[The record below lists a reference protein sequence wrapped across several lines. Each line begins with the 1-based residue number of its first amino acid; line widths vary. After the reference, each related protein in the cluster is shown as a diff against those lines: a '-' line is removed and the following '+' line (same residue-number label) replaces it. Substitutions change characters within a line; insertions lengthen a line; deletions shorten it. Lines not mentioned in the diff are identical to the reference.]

1 MVLSVSLRNA
11 AYSKNYST
19 YIREDTPTNTVHV
32 FAPDYFSRFRC
43 KCGDC
48 RSVCCHG
55 WRITLSRAEYFRLL
69 GIECS
74 PELRRRID
82 TAFYISENPTEEEYA
97 YISPS
102 ADGNCHMLD
111 DDGWCMLHRECGEG
125 VQPAVCR
132 LYPRAIRPGDPAE
145 AVCSGSCEKTI
156 EMLME
161 EPYPL
166 PFTVTELQTK
176 SAPPAGADP
185 ERFDLRRRCVEAWQA
200 EGDTRDRFRGLAELL
215 GVADDG
221 FSVHSVSELLTY
233 AQDLLEFFARGDITL
248 CDITEEALE
257 RFSMTDGVTQESV
270 TVFTRAEARLK
281 TVLPDLEK
289 YYGNIMANHMFY
301 AAFPYAADGIGYSDA
316 YRGLAAVYV
325 ILRFL
330 CTCAAFGEN
339 VRDRF
344 ADIAATAMRYMEHTD
359 FYAIS
364 RTVHAALG
372 RR

>member
-1 MVLSVSLRNA
+1 MISIQP
-11 AYSKNYST
+11 KT
-19 YIREDTPTNTVHV
+19 QEDTSTNTVHV

-55 WRITLSRAEYFRLL
+55 WRITLSRTEYFRLL

-74 PELRRRID
+74 QELRRRID
-82 TAFYISENPTEEEYA
+82 TAFYVSENPTEEEYA

-111 DDGWCMLHRECGEG
+111 GDGWCMLHRECGEG

-132 LYPRAIRPGDPAE
+132 LYPRAIRPGNPTE

-166 PFTVTELQTK
+166 PFTMLELQTK

-185 ERFDLRRRCVEAWQA
+185 EKFALRRRCVETWQS
-200 EGDTRDRFRGLAELL
+200 EGDTRARFHALAELL
-215 GVADDG
+215 GVDENG
-221 FSVHSVSELLTY
+221 FCVNSVSEFLNY
-233 AQDLLEFFARGDITL
+233 ARDLLEFFARGDITL

-257 RFSMTDGVTQESV
+257 RFAMTDEVTEASARM
-270 TVFTRAEARLK
+270 FEEAEVRLK
-281 TVLPDLEK
+281 AALPDLEH

-301 AAFPYAADGIGYSDA
+301 ASFPYATEGGSFAEA
-316 YRGLAAVYV
+316 YRAFAAVYV
-325 ILRFL
+325 LTRFL
-330 CTCAAFGEN
+330 CACAVFREN
-339 VRDRF
+339 VRDGF

-364 RTVHAALG
+364 RTVHAALQK
-372 RR
+372 RK

>member
-1 MVLSVSLRNA
+1 VSAR
-11 AYSKNYST
+11 K
-19 YIREDTPTNTVHV
+19 EDTHTNTVHV

-48 RSVCCHG
+48 RAVCCHG

-111 DDGWCMLHRECGEG
+111 ADGWCMLHRECGEG

-132 LYPRAIRPGDPAE
+132 LYPRAIRPGNPAE

-176 SAPPAGADP
+176 SVPPAGADP
-185 ERFDLRRRCVEAWQA
+185 EQFQLRRRCVEVWQSP
-200 EGDTRDRFRGLAELL
+200 GDTRTRFRALADLL
-215 GVADDG
+215 GVSGDG
-221 FSVHSVSELLTY
+221 FSVNSTEEFLAY
-233 AQDLLEFFARGDITL
+233 ARDLLEFFARGDITL

-270 TVFTRAEARLK
+270 AAFTRAEAQLK
-281 TVLPDLEK
+281 AALPDLEN
-289 YYGNIMANHMFY
+289 YYGNIMSNHMFY
-301 AAFPYAADGIGYSDA
+301 ASFPYATEEGSFSDA
-316 YRGLAAVYV
+316 YRALAAVYV

-330 CTCAAFGEN
+330 CACAASRDR
-339 VRDRF
+339 VRDAF

-359 FYAIS
+359 FYSIS

>member
-1 MVLSVSLRNA
+1 M
-11 AYSKNYST
+11 
-19 YIREDTPTNTVHV
+19 
-32 FAPDYFSRFRC
+32 
-43 KCGDC
+43 
-48 RSVCCHG
+48 
-55 WRITLSRAEYFRLL
+55 SRAEYFRLL

-111 DDGWCMLHRECGEG
+111 DDGWCMLHKECGEG

-185 ERFDLRRRCVEAWQA
+185 ERFDLRRRCVEVWQS
-200 EGDTRDRFRGLAELL
+200 EGDTQTRFLALAQLL
-215 GVADDG
+215 GVAEDG
-221 FSVHSVSELLTY
+221 FSVHSVSEFLTY
-233 AQDLLEFFARGDITL
+233 ARELLEFFARGDITL

-257 RFSMTDGVTQESV
+257 RFSMTDGVTDASV
-270 TVFTRAEARLK
+270 DAYREAEARLSK
-281 TVLPDLEK
+281 ALPDLEK

-301 AAFPYAADGIGYSDA
+301 ASFPYATEGGSFCDA
-316 YRGLAAVYV
+316 YRALAAVYV

-344 ADIAATAMRYMEHTD
+344 ADIAATAMRYMEHTE

>member
-1 MVLSVSLRNA
+1 M
-11 AYSKNYST
+11 
-19 YIREDTPTNTVHV
+19 
-32 FAPDYFSRFRC
+32 
-43 KCGDC
+43 
-48 RSVCCHG
+48 
-55 WRITLSRAEYFRLL
+55 SRAEYFRLL

-74 PELRRRID
+74 PELRQRID

-111 DDGWCMLHRECGEG
+111 ADGWCMLHKECGEG

-132 LYPRAIRPGDPAE
+132 LYPRAIRPGNPAE
-145 AVCSGSCEKTI
+145 AVCSGSCEKTV

-176 SAPPAGADP
+176 SVPPTGADP
-185 ERFDLRRRCVEAWQA
+185 EAFAQRRRCVEAWQA
-200 EGDTRDRFRGLAELL
+200 EGDTRDRFRGLAKLL
-215 GVADDG
+215 GVAEED
-221 FSVHSVSELLTY
+221 FSVESASDYLSYVR
-233 AQDLLEFFARGDITL
+233 DLLEFFARGDITL

-257 RFSMTDGVTQESV
+257 RFCMTDGVTDKSV
-270 TVFTRAEARLK
+270 EAYREAEARLSRA
-281 TVLPDLEK
+281 LPDLEK

-301 AAFPYAADGIGYSDA
+301 AAFPYAADGIGYSEA
-316 YRGLAAVYV
+316 YRGFAAVYV

-330 CTCAAFGEN
+330 CTCAVFGEN

-359 FYAIS
+359 FYALS
-364 RTVHAALG
+364 RTVHAALRK

>member
-1 MVLSVSLRNA
+1 M
-11 AYSKNYST
+11 
-19 YIREDTPTNTVHV
+19 
-32 FAPDYFSRFRC
+32 
-43 KCGDC
+43 
-48 RSVCCHG
+48 
-55 WRITLSRAEYFRLL
+55 SRAEYFRLL

-111 DDGWCMLHRECGEG
+111 ADGWCMLHRECGEG

-132 LYPRAIRPGDPAE
+132 LYPRAIRPGNPTE

-166 PFTVTELQTK
+166 PFTMMELQTK
-176 SAPPAGADP
+176 SSPPAGSDP
-185 ERFDLRRRCVEAWQA
+185 EQFALRRRCVEAWQS
-200 EGDTRDRFRGLAELL
+200 EGDTRDRFHALAALL
-215 GVADDG
+215 GVDEGG
-221 FSVHSVSELLTY
+221 FCVNSVSEFLTY
-233 AQDLLEFFARGDITL
+233 ARDLLEFFARGDITL
-248 CDITEEALE
+248 CDITEEALD
-257 RFSMTDGVTQESV
+257 RFSMTDAVTEASARA
-270 TVFTRAEARLK
+270 FEEAEARMK
-281 TVLPDLEK
+281 TALPDLEN

-301 AAFPYAADGIGYSDA
+301 ASFPYTTEGGNFADA

-325 ILRFL
+325 LTRFL
-330 CTCAAFGEN
+330 CACAVFREN
-339 VRDRF
+339 VRDGF

-364 RTVHAALG
+364 RTVHAALQK
-372 RR
+372 RK

>member
-1 MVLSVSLRNA
+1 MQ
-11 AYSKNYST
+11 
-19 YIREDTPTNTVHV
+19 EDTPTNTVHV
-32 FAPDYFSRFRC
+32 LSPDYFSRFRC

-48 RSVCCHG
+48 RAVCCHG

-111 DDGWCMLHRECGEG
+111 EDGWCMLHRECGEG

-132 LYPRAIRPGDPAE
+132 LYPRAIRPGNPTE

-166 PFTVTELQTK
+166 PFTVTELQTE
-176 SAPPAGADP
+176 STPPPAADL
-185 ERFDLRRRCVEAWQA
+185 ESFAMRRRCLELWQA
-200 EGDTRDRFRGLAELL
+200 EGSARDRFAALSHLL
-215 GVADDG
+215 GVAEDG
-221 FSVHSVSELLTY
+221 FSVDTTADFLTY
-233 AQDLLEFFARGDITL
+233 ARDLLEFFARGDITL
-248 CDITEEALE
+248 CDLADEALE
-257 RFSMTDGVTQESV
+257 RFSMTDGVSDASV
-270 TVFTRAEARLK
+270 KAFTDAEARLK
-281 TVLPDLEK
+281 SMLPDLEHH
-289 YYGNIMANHMFY
+289 YGNILANHMFY
-301 AAFPYAADGIGYSDA
+301 VSFPYATEGACFPDA
-316 YRGLAAVYV
+316 YRAFAAVYV
-325 ILRFL
+325 ITRFL
-330 CTCAAFGEN
+330 CACAVFGEN
-339 VRDRF
+339 VRDTF

-359 FYAIS
+359 FYTLS
-364 RTVHAALG
+364 RTVHAALRG
-372 RR
+372 RK